1 MKKIKIYLT
10 NLAKENL
17 IFRKIFRSALYVYR
31 YVRYQI
37 RNFGTKI
44 DDNMIFFSSFNGKY
58 YTDSPKAIYQ
68 YMKDNPEFKNYKFVW
83 VFSKPENYEFLKEN
97 KNTIIIS
104 RYSKEYEKY
113 LEKSKYWI
121 INHRLA
127 DHIHP
132 KKSQVYVQ
140 CWHGTPLKRLG
151 CDIQKTDNAL
161 NTLKEV
167 KKKYLLEAKKL
178 NYMISPSKFTTEKLT
193 SAFVLKQV
201 NKQNCVIEEGYPRN
215 DFLYNYANEDIK
227 RIKEKLGI
235 ANINKKIILYA
246 PTFRDN
252 QHKSGIGYTY
262 KTEVDFDKLQSEL
275 QDEYIILFR
284 AHYFVS
290 NSFDFEKYK
299 GFIYNVSDLDDINEL
314 YVISD
319 ILITDYSSV
328 FFDYANLK
336 RPMIFYMYDFEQ
348 YKDEMRGFYINL
360 DELPGEITK
369 TEDTLIKA
377 VKETENFV
385 YDERYKKFNNKFNY
399 LDDGQATKRT
409 VEQIINKK
417 VEEENTSKDE

>member
-1 MKKIKIYLT
+1 MKKQIKAYLT
-10 NLAKENL
+10 NLAKNNL
-17 IFRKIFRSALYVYR
+17 IFRKFFRKAIYIYM
-31 YVRYQI
+31 YIRYQI

-44 DDNMIFFSSFNGKY
+44 DKNMIFFSSFNGKY
-58 YTDSPKAIYQ
+58 YTDSPKAIYL
-68 YMKDNPEFKNYKFVW
+68 YIKDNPEFKNYKFVW

-97 KNTIIIS
+97 KNTIIIP

-113 LEKSKYWI
+113 LGKSKYWI
-121 INHRLA
+121 INHRIA

-132 KKSQVYVQ
+132 NKKQVYVQ

-151 CDIQKTDNAL
+151 CDIEKTDNVL

-167 KKKYLLEAKKL
+167 RKKYLLEAKKL

-193 SAFVLKQV
+193 SAFVLKKV

-215 DFLYNYANEDIK
+215 DFLYNYTNQDIQK
-227 RIKEKLGI
+227 IKEKLKI
-235 ANINKKIILYA
+235 NNINKKIILYA

-252 QHKSGIGYTY
+252 QHKSGLGYTY
-262 KTEVDFDKLQSEL
+262 KTEVDFDILQKEL

-314 YVISD
+314 YVVSD

-328 FFDYANLK
+328 FFDFANLK
-336 RPMIFYMYDFEQ
+336 RPIIYYMYDFEK
-348 YKDEMRGFYINL
+348 YKDEMRGFYIDIN
-360 DELPGEITK
+360 ELPGEITK
-369 TEDTLIKA
+369 LEDELVKA
-377 VKETENFV
+377 IRKTKNFI
-385 YDERYKKFNNKFNY
+385 YDQKYKNFNDKFNY

-409 VEQIINKK
+409 VEKIFKQKG
-417 VEEENTSKDE
+417 V